1 MYVLIYDVHSICTI
15 VGQRYKKLRCD
26 LHLIPLH
33 SALKHSQWL
42 PKCKQLCTQKLF
54 YQSKM
59 IFLVHLGSPKP
70 TQLIGS
76 QLQCTLWKY
85 DADLLLTLIMH
96 CFDSNFVSGGSFE
109 KKIAIYFLM
118 KKYLVWSSCTVCSN
132 GFYADIS
139 SQRQVQQYKSCLKS
153 FL

>member
-1 MYVLIYDVHSICTI
+1 MVAGHTLATLCHVLPHIMYVLIYDVHSICTI

-76 QLQCTLWKY
+76 QLQCTLCKY
-85 DADLLLTLIMH
+85 DADLFLTLIMH
-96 CFDSNFVSGGSFE
+96 YFDSNFDSGRSFE
-109 KKIAIYFLM
+109 KWNCNLLF
-118 KKYLVWSSCTVCSN
+118 N
-132 GFYADIS
+132 GNE
-139 SQRQVQQYKSCLKS
+139 QNLNQSCLKWGM
-153 FL
+153 